1 MSQVDAMRI
10 EDDPTMETGSVTP
23 FPDQSARRDAA
34 RTAILV
40 FTRDATLIDT
50 VRKAAPRDATVIH
63 APDLDQASE
72 HLPAS
77 QPDVL
82 VLDAA
87 SATDIPGMAAQL
99 TRQFPDLVI
108 IVAGRREESAGLMKL
123 TASGQVYRFL
133 LVPLALGQT
142 RLTLEAALRRHIER
156 AIETAETAHA
166 PHPALPAPPGQSGG
180 KRTLLFAGI
189 GAVLLAAAALWFL
202 TRPDSG
208 TPAVATNPTNATPSV
223 APSPA
228 APVQTALDLAAAAL
242 DRQQYVEP
250 AGLSALDHFR
260 AVLAIDAGNAAAQ
273 AGVQTVA
280 DRMVE
285 GAETALL
292 AERLDQAVAALEI
305 ARAIQPDHA
314 RLAFLDAQVLR
325 ERERLQL
332 TQARDVTVRLRGV
345 LTVATQRLEAGRLL
359 APAGQSARDALLEAR
374 RIDATDPAV
383 IQGFRDLGNRLL
395 DDAGRALA
403 AGQRDQAVA
412 LTAAARELS
421 PSDAR
426 VAALERSLADP
437 GQPAAAPRAATAPA
451 APAAASA
458 IAMGRTRLA
467 EGRLLDP
474 TGDSARDHLL
484 AARTADADDAEAQRL
499 LIELKARLVDSGRQ
513 ALGSQ
518 DVDGADR
525 MLRAAADLG
534 VRGSEDALTAAQRDL
549 DRQRADRDFRTNVV
563 SAGSLNRTR
572 TVPPEYPQQARRRG
586 VEGWV
591 DVNFTVTPTGSVA
604 DVTVISANPAE
615 VFDAAAITAV
625 RNWRFEPV
633 VRGGTVVPQRA
644 AARIRFDIEN

>member
-72 HLPAS
+72 HLPSS

-133 LVPLALGQT
+133 LVPLAVGQT
-142 RLTLEAALRRHIER
+142 RLTLEAALRRHVER
-156 AIETAETAHA
+156 TMETAETIHA
-166 PHPALPAPPGQSGG
+166 PQPAMPAPPEQSGG

-189 GAVLLAAAALWFL
+189 GAVFLVAIAGWFL

-208 TPAVATNPTNATPSV
+208 PPIVATDSTEATPTNAPGQ
-223 APSPA
+223 A
-228 APVQTALDLAAAAL
+228 APVQAALGLAAAAL
-242 DRQQYVEP
+242 DRQQLVEP
-250 AGLSALDHFR
+250 AGLSALDHYR
-260 AVLAIDAGNAAAQ
+260 AVLAIDAGNVQAQ
-273 AGVQTVA
+273 AGLQTVA

-285 GAETALL
+285 RAEAALL
-292 AERLDQAVAALEI
+292 AERLDQAVAALEA
-305 ARAIQPDHA
+305 ARDIKPDHA

-345 LTVATQRLEAGRLL
+345 LTVATQRMEAGRLL

-383 IQGFRDLGNRLL
+383 IQGFRDLGNRVL
-395 DDAGRALA
+395 DDATRALA

-412 LTAAARELS
+412 LAAAARELT

-426 VAALERSLADP
+426 VAALERALADP
-437 GQPAAAPRAATAPA
+437 GQSAATPRAAAPPA
-451 APAAASA
+451 APAPVSA
-458 IAMGRTRLA
+458 TVLGRTRLA
-467 EGRLLDP
+467 EGRLLEP
-474 TGDSARDHLL
+474 NGDSARDHLL
-484 AARTADADDAEAQRL
+484 AARTADANDAEAQRL
-499 LIELKARLVDSGRQ
+499 LVELKGRLVESGRE

-518 DVDGADR
+518 DIDGAER
-525 MLRAAADLG
+525 LLRAAADLG
-534 VRGSEDALTAAQRDL
+534 VRGSEDVLTAAQRDL
-549 DRQRADRDFRTNVV
+549 DRQRAERDFRTNIV

-572 TVPPEYPQQARRRG
+572 TVSPDYPEQARRRG

-591 DVNFTVTPTGSVA
+591 DVNFTVTPNGSVT
-604 DVTVISANPAE
+604 DVTVISATPAE
-615 VFDAAAITAV
+615 VFDGAAIAAV
-625 RNWRFEPV
+625 RNWRFEPI